1 MGHLFNVMNYFSS
14 LRSIRSDDP
23 LTGEWKATQRRAWAS
38 LLVLALG
45 LGVSLL
51 LANTLDALAA
61 NSMLG
66 AVATQVRPTAAYVV
80 GTGLPLLVLFAAYSW
95 WSVVRFAQ
103 KHGAK

>member
-14 LRSIRSDDP
+14 LRPTRSDDT
-23 LTGEWKATQRRAWAS
+23 LTGEWKAKQRRAWAS
-38 LLVLALG
+38 LLFLALG
-45 LGVSLL
+45 FGVSLL
-51 LANTLDALAA
+51 LANALDALAA

-80 GTGLPLLVLFAAYSW
+80 GMGLPLMLLFAAYSW

-103 KHGAK
+103 KHGVK